1 MKIGFILIKK
11 FFSLL
16 TCAVLSASLF
26 CGCGDESGS
35 SNEYYYGQALK
46 EVDGKDIYLI
56 YDGRYVTDDE
66 MDVLTNY
73 YSSIQRKDYELFKT
87 TQPGPYVD
95 FLEKKQS
102 KEVSSYVD
110 DFYKEVEDGVGG
122 DFDFTQ
128 IEVTDCGTS
137 REDSGINDIK
147 ELLDGIYEDA
157 GMEKSFS
164 DTVNDAKYIV
174 FNLSAESKDG
184 ETFNLSDEM
193 KYIFTCEDGTYIF

>member
-1 MKIGFILIKK
+1 M
-11 FFSLL
+11 
-16 TCAVLSASLF
+16 
-26 CGCGDESGS
+26 
-35 SNEYYYGQALK
+35 
-46 EVDGKDIYLI
+46 
-56 YDGRYVTDDE
+56 
-66 MDVLTNY
+66 
-73 YSSIQRKDYELFKT
+73 
-87 TQPGPYVD
+87 
-95 FLEKKQS
+95 
-102 KEVSSYVD
+102 D

>member
-1 MKIGFILIKK
+1 
-11 FFSLL
+11 
-16 TCAVLSASLF
+16 
-26 CGCGDESGS
+26 
-35 SNEYYYGQALK
+35 
-46 EVDGKDIYLI
+46 
-56 YDGRYVTDDE
+56 

>member
-1 MKIGFILIKK
+1 M
-11 FFSLL
+11 
-16 TCAVLSASLF
+16 
-26 CGCGDESGS
+26 
-35 SNEYYYGQALK
+35 
-46 EVDGKDIYLI
+46 
-56 YDGRYVTDDE
+56 
-66 MDVLTNY
+66 
-73 YSSIQRKDYELFKT
+73 
-87 TQPGPYVD
+87 
-95 FLEKKQS
+95 
-102 KEVSSYVD
+102 D

-193 KYIFTCEDGTYIF
+193 KYIFTCEDGTHILNGGINMKDDPVIVKTAELIKENCSEIVKIYLISYKVDNGGEVTSFKLALILRMRRKIFPSLNAVSIST